1 VKNQLAGIN
10 TQQKIK
16 IGFKCVK
23 KSIMQK
29 PKKGSK
35 EEINSAETVPTP
47 PNLHFCPFL
56 LNHRSN
62 SMAFIH
68 FANKKK
74 N

>member
-16 IGFKCVK
+16 IGFKYVK

-35 EEINSAETVPTP
+35 EEINSA
-47 PNLHFCPFL
+47 
-56 LNHRSN
+56 
-62 SMAFIH
+62 
-68 FANKKK
+68 
-74 N
+74 